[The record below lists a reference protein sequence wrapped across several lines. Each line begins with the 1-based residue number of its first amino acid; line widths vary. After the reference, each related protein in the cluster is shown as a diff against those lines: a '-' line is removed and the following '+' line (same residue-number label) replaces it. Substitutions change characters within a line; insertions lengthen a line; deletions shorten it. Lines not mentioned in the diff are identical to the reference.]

1 MTSRCSCAVHC
12 GCWGHPLL
20 IIEHPTFLMRQWISS
35 AHTATLAAGFS
46 PSAFYLLCSCELF
59 LCSPSCGG
67 IRTCGDK
74 ILFLPCCPSD
84 ERMCAWSDAHLVEAM
99 LEYWNQ
105 KIPHG
110 ETAVVKEE
118 NWIKWNDLGGQLLK
132 KKNGKKKKRRKTIWK
147 WVNLWGQYK
156 IQKSTR
162 KEIGKSTKM
171 PQQAEWEGISNKAR
185 EAKRLIKSLLT
196 AGLYHNLPY
205 GFFKCES
212 VNKPC

>member
-84 ERMCAWSDAHLVEAM
+84 ERMCTWSDAHLVEAM

-118 NWIKWNDLGGQLLK
+118 NWIKWSDLGGQLLK
-132 KKNGKKKKRRKTIWK
+132 EKNGKKKKKEGKLSGNGLICEGNIK
-147 WVNLWGQYK
+147 YK
-156 IQKSTR
+156 KVPEKKLGSQQKCH
-162 KEIGKSTKM
+162 
-171 PQQAEWEGISNKAR
+171 NKQNEKA
-185 EAKRLIKSLLT
+185 
-196 AGLYHNLPY
+196 
-205 GFFKCES
+205 
-212 VNKPC
+212 